1 MRTKPTMQAMAG
13 MTTDAIPKP
22 STKFD
27 TFIILLDVLKLQ
39 IFFTPFYFMFLYS
52 IYKRL

>member
-13 MTTDAIPKP
+13 MTTDATPRP

-27 TFIILLDVLKLQ
+27 AFIILLDVLELQ
-39 IFFTPFYFMFLYS
+39 IFFTPFYFMFLHS
-52 IYKRL
+52 IYKTL